1 MVLDTRAIASL
12 DDLADVLRGY
22 VSPGRSRIELTPKQ
36 KEDGCMMR
44 YLHGWHVHHIV
55 EALGIANAN
64 YSHNWEDNMME
75 ALEEC
80 ALSDYWN
87 TQRLR
92 LSPGDQISA
101 EGPNPYGGARMSALR
116 NAMAQILVADPKAR
130 NARTKDKDK
139 KDIPGTS
146 LMERSFVIIDS
157 QIEDGSYRNT
167 RPAVPGRQNINRY
180 IRDME
185 ELGFVWEG
193 AGRTQIMAGL
203 SPEHKEAIDN
213 EIRRQCRQQLSE
225 GATITRGKRTRA
237 VTLNYSAIARNVHS
251 KFILDEQSQET
262 MASLGIPA
270 IQPSYVLTLCQDA
283 NITVTI
289 RKPVKGQVEDEGN
302 IKLVSDMQ
310 KANPTYSAWQIHQ
323 RTGLSFEVVEGI
335 FDNLGLPRTGREHT
349 EGDIRAIILKAHDD
363 ESLTIQGMI
372 EKHSELAVHFKDN
385 VLGVTEAV
393 RAILLRLGKTPHT
406 DITLAAET
414 TEERRLPLVAGQV
427 KGAFLYWLRSRDQQW
442 RDRVSGNLGR
452 VQNPA
457 EPTGLSVAELA
468 ASKGETLEFMEKV
481 VTLLVAETP
490 QLIAIRVGA
499 QGSQEI
505 VIPASGLRWILQ
517 GGKGVDGDMGL

>member
-1 MVLDTRAIASL
+1 M
-12 DDLADVLRGY
+12 
-22 VSPGRSRIELTPKQ
+22 
-36 KEDGCMMR
+36 
-44 YLHGWHVHHIV
+44 
-55 EALGIANAN
+55 
-64 YSHNWEDNMME
+64 
-75 ALEEC
+75 
-80 ALSDYWN
+80 
-87 TQRLR
+87 
-92 LSPGDQISA
+92 
-101 EGPNPYGGARMSALR
+101 
-116 NAMAQILVADPKAR
+116 
-130 NARTKDKDK
+130 
-139 KDIPGTS
+139 
-146 LMERSFVIIDS
+146 
-157 QIEDGSYRNT
+157 
-167 RPAVPGRQNINRY
+167 PGRQNLNRY
-180 IRDME
+180 IREMVA
-185 ELGFVWEG
+185 LGFVWEG
-193 AGRTQIMAGL
+193 AGRTQIMADL
-203 SPEHKEAIDN
+203 PDEYKKAIDN
-213 EIRRQCRQQLSE
+213 EILRQCRQQVTE
-225 GATITRGKRTRA
+225 GATVTRGKRTRA
-237 VTLNYSAIARNVHS
+237 VPLNYTAIARDVHS
-251 KFILDEQSQET
+251 KFILDEQHKDT
-262 MASLGIPA
+262 MASLGYPA
-270 IQPSYVLTLCQDA
+270 ILPSYVLTLCQDA
-283 NITVTI
+283 NITVTL
-289 RKPVKGQVEDEGN
+289 RKPVKGQVTDEGN

-385 VLGVTEAV
+385 VLGVAEAV

-481 VTLLVAETP
+481 VALLVAETP
-490 QLIAIRVGA
+490 QLIAIRLGA